1 MKHLKIVN
9 KKRFITVITILIV
22 LIITLSSLSFAKA
35 KVETEEYVV
44 SAGDTLW
51 SIACEYKKTGQD
63 VREYIYELRQLNNLN
78 DCIIYPGQVL
88 KIIK

>member
-1 MKHLKIVN
+1 MRIVN
-9 KKRFITVITILIV
+9 KKRFISVVTILMII
-22 LIITLSSLSFAKA
+22 LIALLNKCVVYKNIK
-35 KVETEEYVV
+35 TENYMV

-51 SIACEYKKTGQD
+51 SISCEYKKSGQD
-63 VREYIYELRQLNNLN
+63 VRSYLYELRELNELN

>member
-1 MKHLKIVN
+1 MKIVN
-9 KKRFITVITILIV
+9 KKRFITSITILMII
-22 LIITLSSLSFAKA
+22 LIALLNKCVAYKNIK
-35 KVETEEYVV
+35 TENYMV

-51 SIACEYKKTGQD
+51 SIACEYKNPGQD
-63 VREYIYELRQLNNLN
+63 VRSYLYELRKLNELN

>member
-1 MKHLKIVN
+1 MKIVN
-9 KKRFITVITILIV
+9 KKRFISVITILTIV
-22 LIITLSSLSFAKA
+22 VITLFSKCSATK
-35 KVETEEYVV
+35 KVETEEITV
-44 SAGDTLW
+44 STGDTLW

-63 VREYIYELRQLNNLN
+63 VREYLYTLRELNNLN

>member
-1 MKHLKIVN
+1 MKIVN
-9 KKRFITVITILIV
+9 KKRFISVVTILMII
-22 LIITLSSLSFAKA
+22 LIALLNKCVAYKSIK
-35 KVETEEYVV
+35 TENYMV
-44 SAGDTLW
+44 STGDTLW

-63 VREYIYELRQLNNLN
+63 VRSYLYELRELNNLN